1 MMTAAEQK
9 MDKNVRKIKNKCVQ
23 FEQPLVCVFE
33 MLWLSVSVQQSNHSE
48 LNHIIIVI
56 ADTIDHNKVMNSGII
71 SSIIES
77 GIVAARDNFTVDDDS
92 IDTTNTTHAVADDQ
106 WKWRIDV
113 VVIMMEPR
121 KLGRSRLRSRLFQD
135 RFYEDQQ
142 GEFEDLEQ

>member
-1 MMTAAEQK
+1 
-9 MDKNVRKIKNKCVQ
+9 
-23 FEQPLVCVFE
+23 

-71 SSIIES
+71 ISIIES